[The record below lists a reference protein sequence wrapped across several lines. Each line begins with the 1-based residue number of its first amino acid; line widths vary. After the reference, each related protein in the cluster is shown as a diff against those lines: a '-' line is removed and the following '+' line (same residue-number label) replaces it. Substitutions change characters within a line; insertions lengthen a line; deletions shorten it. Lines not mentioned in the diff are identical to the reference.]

1 MRSSWSTKTSCHYF
15 YPWPSGGPATIDDIS
30 VFVIPVLPYKQ
41 EVLAAKTKE
50 LEEEEE
56 GREAME
62 VEEERAKVIVME
74 VEEEKVG
81 TATGEVCDTKEEEE
95 EAVPNGGEIHNG
107 ESPEKEEEGSCDQ
120 SSQPLDL
127 PQ

>member
-1 MRSSWSTKTSCHYF
+1 M
-15 YPWPSGGPATIDDIS
+15 
-30 VFVIPVLPYKQ
+30 
-41 EVLAAKTKE
+41 LAAKTKE
-50 LEEEEE
+50 LEEEEEE

-74 VEEEKVG
+74 VQEEKVG

>member
-1 MRSSWSTKTSCHYF
+1 M
-15 YPWPSGGPATIDDIS
+15 
-30 VFVIPVLPYKQ
+30 
-41 EVLAAKTKE
+41 LAAKTKE

-81 TATGEVCDTKEEEE
+81 TATGEVCDTKEE
-95 EAVPNGGEIHNG
+95 AVPNGGEIHNG

-120 SSQPLDL
+120 SSQPLGL

>member
-1 MRSSWSTKTSCHYF
+1 M
-15 YPWPSGGPATIDDIS
+15 
-30 VFVIPVLPYKQ
+30 
-41 EVLAAKTKE
+41 LAAKTKE

-74 VEEEKVG
+74 VEEEKLG
-81 TATGEVCDTKEEEE
+81 TATGEVCDTKEEEEE

>member
-1 MRSSWSTKTSCHYF
+1 M
-15 YPWPSGGPATIDDIS
+15 
-30 VFVIPVLPYKQ
+30 
-41 EVLAAKTKE
+41 LAAKTKE

-81 TATGEVCDTKEEEE
+81 TATGEVCDTEEEEE
-95 EAVPNGGEIHNG
+95 EAVPLCSGLSALQRLIRFPPCSG
-107 ESPEKEEEGSCDQ
+107 
-120 SSQPLDL
+120 
-127 PQ
+127 